1 MTRIQCFL
9 TTTLIMQASVT
20 AFTPQVGLT
29 HSRHSA
35 IELQSNFDPENEVN
49 IMAKARECA
58 DSETC
63 SIDEAES
70 YLQDVL
76 RLQSACGS
84 MSLDASY
91 LGVCEDITIP
101 NDIIASLRY
110 KIETTANTPAN
121 ALTIKYMMTPVF
133 ASMFAVYLASSIANL
148 NHQPGVDAFTMQEV
162 WWAAR
167 DGYLSDLANQFVK
180 NGGLS
185 TVDLDSVVVLP
196 FTSDEWMSSMKD
208 GYLGTMM
215 TSNLKNGGLSA
226 VDIDTAAVLPITS
239 DEWMWSIRDGYFGN
253 LMSTYLKNGGL

>member
-1 MTRIQCFL
+1 MG
-9 TTTLIMQASVT
+9 

-35 IELQSNFDPENEVN
+35 IELQSNINPENEVN

-110 KIETTANTPAN
+110 KIETTAKTPAN
-121 ALTIKYMMTPVF
+121 ALTIKSMTSPVF
-133 ASMFAVYLASSIANL
+133 ALTLSIYLASSIANA
-148 NHQPGVDAFTMQEV
+148 NHQAGVDALSMQEV
-162 WWAAR
+162 WWAVR
-167 DGYLSDLANQFVK
+167 DGYMSDLVSQFVK
-180 NGGLS
+180 NGGLAAID
-185 TVDLDSVVVLP
+185 VDSSNVLP
-196 FTSDEWMSSMKD
+196 FTSEEWT
-208 GYLGTMM
+208 Y
-215 TSNLKNGGLSA
+215 
-226 VDIDTAAVLPITS
+226 
-239 DEWMWSIRDGYFGN
+239 SIRDGYFGTMMTHH
-253 LMSTYLKNGGL
+253 LRDGLL